1 MQMFALYYKLFLYRA
16 HESNEK
22 TITNLAC
29 HGQRRACRDGG
40 EVVSQ
45 GPAQSSVAFLNSH
58 VT

>member
-29 HGQRRACRDGG
+29 HGQRRASRRWVGA
-40 EVVSQ
+40 Q